1 MPGCLSQSQE
11 DALGAT
17 CGNFQSL
24 KINIYP
30 SFRNEVSAV
39 NIPRQMNGVDFIA
52 GTVNSAV
59 MS

>member
-1 MPGCLSQSQE
+1 MPGCLSQSRE

-30 SFRNEVSAV
+30 SFRNEVSVV
-39 NIPRQMNGVDFIA
+39 NIARRNERGSTLLPHGEILQ
-52 GTVNSAV
+52 
-59 MS
+59 

>member
-1 MPGCLSQSQE
+1 MLGCLSQSRE

-17 CGNFQSL
+17 RGNFQSL

-39 NIPRQMNGVDFIA
+39 NIAAQMSEVDVIA
-52 GTVNSAV
+52 AAR
-59 MS
+59 